1 MTHRVLMAGFR
12 HETNTFSTLPTDLAA
27 FEARA
32 LYRGAEIAEA
42 YQGTQTEMAAFFDAC
57 PRHGWTPIP
66 VLAAD
71 ATPSGKVTRHAFET
85 FTNEILAALD
95 SEGPVDALFLPLHG
109 AMVTEH
115 EEDGE
120 GALLEA
126 IRAKTGRALPIAVT
140 LDLHANVTDR
150 MAALADIIVSYRTYP
165 HIDQY
170 RVATEALDLLAR
182 TLAGEI
188 APSCTV
194 ARGALLDAVDHGR
207 TTAPGPMTEVLAS
220 AAKFGAEPGVLSVS
234 INAGFPW
241 ADIRDAGPTAVVV
254 GDGESARSAEIAE
267 ALMAEAW
274 DKRHRLTIQTLSVAE
289 AMDAVKAAGSGNA
302 GSGNAGSGNARSG
315 AGPIVIADYA
325 DNPGGGGYGDSVD
338 LLGGMIAA
346 GLENAAYA
354 TLYDPEAAAL
364 CVRAGAGAAVAM
376 TLGGKLD
383 PRFGAPLQVAG
394 KVLRLTDGRLTF
406 DGPMNAGVAVDL
418 GVTAVLEVASGL
430 GTIEVVVT
438 SGRFQAYDQQ
448 YLKHAGIEPAKKSVV
463 AVKSAQHF
471 RAAYAPIA
479 REIIIVDGG
488 GGLTSANFKEL
499 PFENVRRP
507 IYPLDLE

>member
-1 MTHRVLMAGFR
+1 MAGFR
-12 HETNTFSTLPTDLAA
+12 HETNTFSTLPTDMAA

-32 LYRGAEIAEA
+32 LYRGAEIERA

-57 PRHGWTPIP
+57 PRHGWTPVP

-95 SEGPVDALFLPLHG
+95 AEAPIDALFLPLHG

-126 IRAKTGRALPIAVT
+126 LRAKVGRALPIAVT
-140 LDLHANVTDR
+140 LDLHANVTER

-165 HIDQY
+165 HVDQY
-170 RVATEALDLLAR
+170 QVTTEALDLLAR

-188 APSCTV
+188 APQCTV
-194 ARGALLDAVDHGR
+194 ARGALLDGVDHGR

-241 ADIRDAGPTAVVV
+241 ADIRDAGPSAVVV
-254 GDGESARSAEIAE
+254 GDGDQARYAEIAE

-274 DKRHRLTIQTLSVAE
+274 DKRHRLTIQTVSVAE
-289 AMDAVKAAGSGNA
+289 AMAAVKPVG
-302 GSGNAGSGNARSG
+302 SG
-315 AGPIVIADYA
+315 AGPVVLADYA
-325 DNPGGGGYGDSVD
+325 DNPGGGAYGDSVG
-338 LLGGMIAA
+338 LLAGMIAA

-354 TLYDPEAAAL
+354 TMYDPEAAAL
-364 CVRAGAGAAVAM
+364 CARAGAGAAVAL

-383 PRFGAPLQVAG
+383 PRFGAPLQVTG
-394 KVLRLTDGRLTF
+394 TVTRLTDGRLTF
-406 DGPMNAGVAVDL
+406 DGPMNAGVSVDM
-418 GVTAVLEVASGL
+418 GPTAVLEIASGL

-438 SGRFQAYDQQ
+438 SGRFQAYDRQFF
-448 YLKHAGIEPAKKSVV
+448 LHAGIDPAAKSVV

-471 RAAYAPIA
+471 RAAFAPIA
-479 REIIIVDGG
+479 RDIIVVDG

-499 PFENVRRP
+499 PFEKLRRP

>member
-12 HETNTFSTLPTDLAA
+12 HETNTFSRLPTDLAA

-32 LYRGAEIAEA
+32 LYRGAEIERA

-71 ATPSGKVTRHAFET
+71 ATPSGKVTRAAFET

-126 IRAKTGRALPIAVT
+126 IRAKVGRALPIAVT

-170 RVATEALDLLAR
+170 AIATEALDLLAR

-188 APSCTV
+188 APRCTV

-207 TTAPGPMTEVLAS
+207 TTAPGPMTEVLES
-220 AAKFGAEPGVLSVS
+220 AATFGAEPGVLSVS

-241 ADIRDAGPTAVVV
+241 ADIRDAGPTDRKSTRLNSSHVALSRMPS
-254 GDGESARSAEIAE
+254 SA
-267 ALMAEAW
+267 
-274 DKRHRLTIQTLSVAE
+274 
-289 AMDAVKAAGSGNA
+289 
-302 GSGNAGSGNARSG
+302 
-315 AGPIVIADYA
+315 
-325 DNPGGGGYGDSVD
+325 
-338 LLGGMIAA
+338 
-346 GLENAAYA
+346 
-354 TLYDPEAAAL
+354 
-364 CVRAGAGAAVAM
+364 
-376 TLGGKLD
+376 
-383 PRFGAPLQVAG
+383 
-394 KVLRLTDGRLTF
+394 
-406 DGPMNAGVAVDL
+406 
-418 GVTAVLEVASGL
+418 
-430 GTIEVVVT
+430 
-438 SGRFQAYDQQ
+438 
-448 YLKHAGIEPAKKSVV
+448 
-463 AVKSAQHF
+463 
-471 RAAYAPIA
+471 
-479 REIIIVDGG
+479 
-488 GGLTSANFKEL
+488 
-499 PFENVRRP
+499 
-507 IYPLDLE
+507 

>member
-1 MTHRVLMAGFR
+1 M
-12 HETNTFSTLPTDLAA
+12 PTDLAA

-32 LYRGAEIAEA
+32 LYRGAEIEA
-42 YQGTQTEMAAFFDAC
+42 AYRGTQTEMAAFFDAC
-57 PRHGWTPIP
+57 PRHGWTGVP

-71 ATPSGKVTRHAFET
+71 ATPSGKVTRDAFET

-95 SEGPVDALFLPLHG
+95 GSAPIHALFLPLHG
-109 AMVTEH
+109 AMVCEH

-126 IRAKTGRALPIAVT
+126 LRAKVGRALPIAVS

-150 MAALADIIVSYRTYP
+150 MADLADIIVSYRTYP

-170 RVATEALDLLAR
+170 QVATEALDLLAR

-188 APSCTV
+188 APRCTV
-194 ARGALLDAVDHGR
+194 ARRELLDGVDHGR
-207 TTAPGPMTEVLAS
+207 TTAPGPMTEVLES
-220 AAKFGAEPGVLSVS
+220 AATFGREPGVLSVS

-254 GDGESARSAEIAE
+254 SDGMSNRPAEIAD

-274 DKRHRLTIQTLSVAE
+274 DKRHRLTIQTISVAA
-289 AMDAVKAAGSGNA
+289 AMDAVKAAGS
-302 GSGNAGSGNARSG
+302 SGGPGD
-315 AGPIVIADYA
+315 GPIVLADYA
-325 DNPGGGGYGDSVD
+325 DNPGGGAYGDSVD
-338 LLGGMIAA
+338 LLGGMIEA
-346 GLENAAYA
+346 GLTNAAYA
-354 TLYDPEAAAL
+354 TIYDPEAAAL
-364 CVRAGAGAAVAM
+364 CARAGEGAAVAL
-376 TLGGKLD
+376 TLGGKVD
-383 PRFGAPLQVAG
+383 PKFGAPLQVTG
-394 KVLRLTDGRLTF
+394 TVTRLTDGRLTF
-406 DGPMNAGVAVDL
+406 DGPMNAGVSVDM
-418 GVTAVLEVASGL
+418 GPTAVLEIASGL

-438 SGRFQAYDQQ
+438 SGRFQAYDRQFF
-448 YLKHAGIEPAKKSVV
+448 LHAGIDPAAKSVV

-471 RAAYAPIA
+471 RAAFAPIA
-479 REIIIVDGG
+479 RDIIVVDGG

-499 PFENVRRP
+499 PFEKLRRP

>member
-12 HETNTFSTLPTDLAA
+12 HETNTFSRLPTDLAA

-126 IRAKTGRALPIAVT
+126 LRAKTGSALPVAVT

-170 RVATEALDLLAR
+170 AIATEALDLLAR

-188 APSCTV
+188 APRCTV
-194 ARGALLDAVDHGR
+194 ARGTLLDAVDHGR
-207 TTAPGPMTEVLAS
+207 TTAPGPMSEVLES

-254 GDGESARSAEIAE
+254 GDGEAARPAEIAE
-267 ALMAEAW
+267 ALIAEAW
-274 DKRHRLTIQTLSVAE
+274 DKRHRLTIRTLSVAE
-289 AMDAVKAAGSGNA
+289 AMDAVKAAGVGV
-302 GSGNAGSGNARSG
+302 
-315 AGPIVIADYA
+315 GPVVLADYA

-354 TLYDPEAAAL
+354 NLYDPEAAAL
-364 CVRAGAGAAVAM
+364 CARAGAGAAVAL

-383 PRFGAPLQVAG
+383 PRFGPPLQVAG

-406 DGPMNAGVAVDL
+406 DGPMNAGVAVDM
-418 GVTAVLEVASGL
+418 GVTAVLEVASGP
-430 GTIEVVVT
+430 GAIEVVVT

-448 YLKHAGIEPAKKSVV
+448 YLKHAGIDPAKKSVV

-479 REIIIVDGG
+479 REILVVDGG